1 MDALTQ
7 RQWNE
12 AKIDVMGF
20 VLFLGQQF
28 LDLEKRYPFIP
39 KEILIEAT
47 WLKWRTLSHDRQGAF
62 TRVALFPVA
71 IVESADMLGAHYRAR
86 AIFKDSHPM
95 AMYLPDKLQELSI
108 ADPMPRA
115 VAAMGIRFT

>member
-7 RQWNE
+7 RQWKI
-12 AKIDVMGF
+12 AQIDVMGG

-28 LDLEKRYPFIP
+28 LDLEKQYPFIP

-47 WLKWRTLSHDRQGAF
+47 WSKWRTLSHERRGAF
-62 TRVALFPVA
+62 TRVALFRVA
-71 IVESADMLGAHYRAR
+71 ILESADMVGAHYRAR
-86 AIFKDSHPM
+86 VIFKDSHPM

-115 VAAMGIRFT
+115 VAAMGTRFT